1 MESYMDWVN
10 NHFTEAN
17 NGRYLEM
24 YKLADGLI
32 KEFLDKGFDTVRY
45 HEEGKN
51 KQMCISFIRDNERV
65 FVTFDQGKQKWFID
79 FQKVT
84 KDKRG
89 MRAKCGII
97 EDIAYKV
104 YKAHGSREAVKAHTK
119 YGKFVVIDEKGN
131 LVEEGIEKVIEVMER
146 LQEENKK

>member
-24 YKLADGLI
+24 YKLADGSI
-32 KEFLDKGFDTVRY
+32 KRFLDEGFDTVWY
-45 HEEGKN
+45 HEEGKD
-51 KQMCISFIRDNERV
+51 KQMCISFICDNQRV
-65 FVTFDQGKQKWFID
+65 FATFYQEKQKWLID

-84 KDKRG
+84 KNKRG
-89 MRAKCGII
+89 VRAKCGII
-97 EDIAYKV
+97 E
-104 YKAHGSREAVKAHTK
+104 
-119 YGKFVVIDEKGN
+119 EKGN
-131 LVEEGIEKVIEVMER
+131 LIEEGIEKAMKVVER

>member
-1 MESYMDWVN
+1 MDWGN

-24 YKLADGLI
+24 YKLADGSI
-32 KEFLDKGFDTVRY
+32 KRFLDEGFDTVRY
-45 HEEGKN
+45 HEEGKD
-51 KQMCISFIRDNERV
+51 KQMCISFIRDDEMV
-65 FVTFDQGKQKWFID
+65 FLTFNQDTQKWLID
-79 FQKVT
+79 FQKVA

-97 EDIAYKV
+97 
-104 YKAHGSREAVKAHTK
+104 
-119 YGKFVVIDEKGN
+119 DEKGN
-131 LVEEGIEKVIEVMER
+131 EVMGR